1 MHPDQNQNAR
11 YGSHERRADV
21 KDVIEPMITSVP
33 ALQSAS
39 SGAVLSTAR
48 QSGPK
53 DSSPSAQSNVAPQEA
68 PAAPLIEAWV
78 VSEPYAG
85 LQAQGLGL
93 AEAAAFRPIMQ
104 PLQPRFPWRYLAAR
118 FWPQPLAAL
127 PEETM
132 AAALPPVVVGCGGA
146 GAVVVAALRKRGSAA
161 VQVQHPRIDIRRF
174 DVVLAARHDG
184 LSGPNVVVTRTA
196 LHRVTPAR
204 LADAAARW
212 AGKLSHLQRPLV
224 AVLVGGDSGR
234 YRFGRREAAKL
245 AHELAAMMEA
255 DRVGL
260 ALTPSRRTGSEEQAL
275 LRQVLEPRGGWI
287 WDGTGEN
294 PYFGLLALADVIVV
308 TIDSV
313 SMVSEAVATSA
324 PVMLARLPGHSARQ
338 HVFMQALINEGRV
351 REFKGRLD
359 HWPVEPIDD
368 TAEAAAETRRRLG
381 L

>member
-1 MHPDQNQNAR
+1 MSTIGPASRSVSSQAAR
-11 YGSHERRADV
+11 
-21 KDVIEPMITSVP
+21 
-33 ALQSAS
+33 
-39 SGAVLSTAR
+39 STAR
-48 QSGPK
+48 HIDPRGLPFSLEG
-53 DSSPSAQSNVAPQEA
+53 SATSRETSAT
-68 PAAPLIEAWV
+68 PAIEAWV

-93 AEAAAFRPIMQ
+93 VEAAAFRPVIQ
-104 PLQPRFPWRYLAAR
+104 SLQPRFPWRYLAAR
-118 FWPQPLAAL
+118 LWPRPLAAL
-127 PEETM
+127 PEGAM

-146 GAVVVAALRKRGSAA
+146 GAVVAAALRRRGSAA

-196 LHRVTPAR
+196 LHRVTPTR

-212 AGKLSHLQRPLV
+212 AGQLSCLPRPLV

-245 AHELAAMMEA
+245 AHELAAMMEV

-260 ALTPSRRTGSEEQAL
+260 ALTPSRRTGARELAI
-275 LRQVLEPRGGWI
+275 LRQILEPRGAWI

-324 PVMLARLPGHSARQ
+324 PVMLARLPGHSSRQ
-338 HVFMQALINEGRV
+338 HVFMQALMNEGRV